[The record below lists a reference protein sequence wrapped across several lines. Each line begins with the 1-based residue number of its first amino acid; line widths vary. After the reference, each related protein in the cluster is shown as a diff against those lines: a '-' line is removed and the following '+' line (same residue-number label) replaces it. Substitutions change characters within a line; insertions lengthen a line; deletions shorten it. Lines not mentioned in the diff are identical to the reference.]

1 MANATY
7 VWAINS
13 VGRVLPSHGR
23 SHRFESCI
31 AYQTKAHKL
40 CAFLYKINVLAHT
53 MSNDENHNFIGGN
66 MELSHKKILQNILY
80 YSLVAIIIALSII
93 YMIALSPN
101 DVMMYAKVIYWIW
114 IDVLV
119 LALVFDI
126 ICTIM
131 GRGKFISGMIF
142 FVLSVLCIAMGIIVY
157 FNLGVGGVLVEGNI
171 HLFNRLVVFSGVI
184 DVLALFAYTTG
195 EFIITTRD

>member
-1 MANATY
+1 MPLMYGQLTQL
-7 VWAINS
+7 VECFRHMEEVTGS
-13 VGRVLPSHGR
+13 SPVLPTR
-23 SHRFESCI
+23 QRRTSCVP
-31 AYQTKAHKL
+31 
-40 CAFLYKINVLAHT
+40 FLYKINVLAHT

-80 YSLVAIIIALSII
+80 YSLVAIIITLSII